1 MRETLKL
8 LGRRLARGSRKLGR
22 RLGREIGA
30 AAAWPFRLVFR
41 VATGLALALLRIAV
55 VMAVIAAVTL
65 GVHYFF
71 FAEFDA
77 DGNVVVPER
86 PGSAAGTGGDT
97 PGIVRV
103 PRARPAYDREAEIR
117 QIDERVA
124 FQRRQLDE
132 QLARKAARGA
142 SDEELAQ
149 YRQMAERGIAAN
161 EVGWRAMQ
169 ARTAHEILGESA
181 AEAEAP
187 DPVGDLRSKIERNR
201 EKRAAQWA
209 RWLEGFE
216 GAGLALERAYVERRE
231 AEDRERE
238 DRELE
243 ELEETMRR
251 RGVQSGP

>member
-8 LGRRLARGSRKLGR
+8 LGRRLGRGSRKLGR

-86 PGSAAGTGGDT
+86 PGGAAAST

-117 QIDERVA
+117 RIDERVA

-161 EVGWRAMQ
+161 EAGWRAMQ

-187 DPVGDLRSKIERNR
+187 DPVGDLRARIERKR

-238 DRELE
+238 HRELE